1 MARRRG
7 EGGASCCE
15 RGRRHATVG
24 PRCLARAYPICLCGD
39 GLYATAALRG
49 APRARGARAAARP
62 PASWRRPFINRY
74 TSHIHHLFI
83 LKNKKRRR
91 LDGGSLDYL
100 NIENYCSSLDTWMGC
115 IHSCLAHTHQA

>member
-49 APRARGARAAARP
+49 APARARRAP
-62 PASWRRPFINRY
+62 PPHAPITPFVLSSPRRRWHR
-74 TSHIHHLFI
+74 T
-83 LKNKKRRR
+83 KRRSRLHAAVYVFVVTRAPPTHAR
-91 LDGGSLDYL
+91 LDRL
-100 NIENYCSSLDTWMGC
+100 TFHM
-115 IHSCLAHTHQA
+115 

>member
-49 APRARGARAAARP
+49 APARARRAPPPRGPLLHGGALLLIDI
-62 PASWRRPFINRY
+62 RRTFTIY
-74 TSHIHHLFI
+74 LF
-83 LKNKKRRR
+83 
-91 LDGGSLDYL
+91 
-100 NIENYCSSLDTWMGC
+100 
-115 IHSCLAHTHQA
+115 